1 MAAVLPA
8 HRFSAGPPSPFT
20 HRRPAPLALNLSY
33 SINSQGNGGPLI
45 SPARSVP
52 VGLLG
57 LTPRT
62 PSFSG
67 QQQRRRISNSQ
78 ERPTTPISATARR
91 FSLPSMAEQEHFRSL
106 CRSRFY
112 DNASEATRAID
123 ALLKDASPSA
133 QSCYNRILSEV
144 RAQYHEDVARR
155 KRRAFEQILR
165 ETDGHCQSSQEER
178 KDKLRAFLTTH
189 ASKEM
194 IGTHPFA
201 KALYAILNLQATKLV
216 KGGAGER
223 CLEWH
228 IEEEVCL
235 QALSGCESYPNICS
249 FGTRSLR
256 RPDQYNGR
264 GTV

>member
-1 MAAVLPA
+1 MAAAVLPA
-8 HRFSAGPPSPFT
+8 APPSPFT

-33 SINSQGNGGPLI
+33 SINRTGNGGPLI

-67 QQQRRRISNSQ
+67 LQQQQQQGQGRRRGSSSQ

-112 DNASEATRAID
+112 DNDLEATRAID

-133 QSCYNRILSEV
+133 QSCYNRILSDV

-165 ETDGHCQSSQEER
+165 ETDGHCHISQEER
-178 KDKLRAFLTTH
+178 KDKLRVFLTTH

-194 IGTHPFA
+194 VGTHPFA
-201 KALYAILNLQATKLV
+201 KALYAMLNLQATKLV

-223 CLEWH
+223 CLAWH
-228 IEEEVCL
+228 IVEEVRTYV
-235 QALSGCESYPNICS
+235 LSC
-249 FGTRSLR
+249 
-256 RPDQYNGR
+256 
-264 GTV
+264 